1 MIHVGIFGA
10 TGYTGHQLVQLLA
23 RHAHVHIAFATS
35 ESDAGRTLAEVHP
48 QAPPVRLIAAADA
61 NLAGL
66 DVAFLCLPHGA
77 AARTAVGLLERG
89 VRVIDLSADFR
100 LRDAS
105 VYEKWYGD
113 AHPAPALLG
122 EAVYGLTEHAR
133 AALREAR
140 LVANPGCYV
149 TSVLLALQPVC
160 AANAIAAGATLIAD
174 CKSGVSG
181 AGRTPA
187 QYLQFG
193 EVANNFSAYK
203 IGRSHR
209 HLPEMEQL
217 LTEWGAAVPRLIFSP
232 HLLPVPRGILS
243 TIYVPLAGGWDE
255 GRVRAL
261 YAAAYVGEQFVQ
273 VLPAGALPA
282 LAQVNHSNM
291 CVLGLA
297 VVGETMIVV
306 SALDNLI
313 KGASGQAVQNMN
325 VMFGLAEGAG
335 LM

>member
-1 MIHVGIFGA
+1 MINVGIFGA

-23 RHAHVHIAFATS
+23 RHAQVRIAFATS
-35 ESDAGRTLAEVHP
+35 EADAGRMLSDVHSR
-48 QAPPVRLIAAADA
+48 APAVRLVAAADA
-61 NLAGL
+61 SL
-66 DVAFLCLPHGA
+66 DSLDAAFLCLPHGT
-77 AARTAVGLLERG
+77 AARTAAQLIERG

-100 LRDAS
+100 LRDAAI
-105 VYEKWYGD
+105 YEHWYGA
-113 AHPAPALLG
+113 AHPAPGVLR

-133 AALREAR
+133 PALRGAR

-149 TSVLLALQPVC
+149 TSVLLALQPVVAGRAL
-160 AANAIAAGATLIAD
+160 AADANLIAD

-187 QYLQFG
+187 QYLQFA
-193 EVANNFSAYK
+193 EVAGNFSAYK

-217 LTEWGAAVPRLIFSP
+217 LTKWGAEPGKLVFSP

-243 TIYVPLAGGWDE
+243 TIYVPLAAGWNE
-255 GRVRAL
+255 ARVRAV
-261 YAAAYVGEQFVQ
+261 YAAAYAGEPFVQ
-273 VLPAGALPA
+273 VLGAGTLPS
-282 LAQVNHSNM
+282 LAQVNDSNL
-291 CVLGLA
+291 CALGIA
-297 VVGETMIVV
+297 VTGQMLIVV

-325 VMFGLAEGAG
+325 VMFGFEEREG
-335 LM
+335 LE

>member
-1 MIHVGIFGA
+1 MINVGIFGA

-23 RHAHVHIAFATS
+23 RHAQVRIAFATS
-35 ESDAGRTLAEVHP
+35 EADAGRMLADVHP
-48 QAPPVRLIAAADA
+48 RAPAVRLVAAADA
-61 NLAGL
+61 NLESL
-66 DVAFLCLPHGA
+66 DAAFLCLPHGT
-77 AARTAVGLLERG
+77 AARTAAQLIERG

-100 LRDAS
+100 LRDAAT
-105 VYEKWYGD
+105 YEHWYG
-113 AHPAPALLG
+113 APHPAPGLLG

-133 AALREAR
+133 PALRGAR

-149 TSVLLALQPVC
+149 TSVLLALQPVV
-160 AANAIAAGATLIAD
+160 AGRALAVDANVIAD

-187 QYLQFG
+187 QYLQFA
-193 EVANNFSAYK
+193 EVAGNFSAYK

-217 LTEWGAAVPRLIFSP
+217 LTEWGAEPGKLVFSP

-243 TIYVPLAGGWDE
+243 TIYVPLAAGWNE
-255 GRVRAL
+255 ARVRAV
-261 YAAAYVGEQFVQ
+261 YAAAYAGEPFVQ
-273 VLPAGALPA
+273 VLAAGTLPS
-282 LAQVNHSNM
+282 LAQVNYSNL
-291 CVLGLA
+291 CALGIA
-297 VVGETMIVV
+297 VSGQMLIVV

-325 VMFGLAEGAG
+325 VMFGFQEREG
-335 LM
+335 LE

>member
-1 MIHVGIFGA
+1 MINVGIFGA

-23 RHAHVHIAFATS
+23 RHSQVRIAFATS
-35 ESDAGRTLAEVHP
+35 EADSGRMLADVHSR
-48 QAPPVRLIAAADA
+48 APAVRLVAAADA
-61 NLAGL
+61 NLESL
-66 DVAFLCLPHGA
+66 DAAFLCLPHGT
-77 AARTAVGLLERG
+77 AARTAAQLIERG

-100 LRDAS
+100 LRDAAI
-105 VYEKWYGD
+105 YEHWYGA
-113 AHPAPALLG
+113 AHPAPGVLR

-133 AALREAR
+133 PALRGAR

-149 TSVLLALQPVC
+149 TSVLLALQPVVAGRAL
-160 AANAIAAGATLIAD
+160 AADANVIAD

-187 QYLQFG
+187 QYLQFA
-193 EVANNFSAYK
+193 EVAGNFSAYK

-217 LTEWGAAVPRLIFSP
+217 LSEWGAEPGKLVFSP

-243 TIYVPLAGGWDE
+243 TIYVPLAAGWNE
-255 GRVRAL
+255 ARVRAV
-261 YAAAYVGEQFVQ
+261 YAAAYAGEPFVQ
-273 VLPAGALPA
+273 VLGAGTLPS
-282 LAQVNHSNM
+282 LAQVNHSNL
-291 CVLGLA
+291 CALGIA
-297 VVGETMIVV
+297 VSGQMLIVV

-325 VMFGLAEGAG
+325 VMFCFEEREGLE
-335 LM
+335 

>member
-1 MIHVGIFGA
+1 MINVGIFGA

-23 RHAHVHIAFATS
+23 RHSQVRIAFATS
-35 ESDAGRTLAEVHP
+35 EADAGRMLADVHSR
-48 QAPPVRLIAAADA
+48 APAVRLVAAADA
-61 NLAGL
+61 NLESL
-66 DVAFLCLPHGA
+66 DAAFLCLPHGT
-77 AARTAVGLLERG
+77 AARTAAQLIERG

-100 LRDAS
+100 LRDAGM
-105 VYEKWYGD
+105 YEHWYGA
-113 AHPAPALLG
+113 AHPAPGLLG

-133 AALREAR
+133 PALRGAR

-149 TSVLLALQPVC
+149 TSVLLALQPVVAGRAL
-160 AANAIAAGATLIAD
+160 AADANVIAD

-187 QYLQFG
+187 QYLQFA
-193 EVANNFSAYK
+193 EVAGNFSAYK

-217 LTEWGAAVPRLIFSP
+217 LTEWGAEPGKLVFSP

-243 TIYVPLAGGWDE
+243 TIYVPLAAGWNE
-255 GRVRAL
+255 ARVRAV
-261 YAAAYVGEQFVQ
+261 YAAAYAGEPFVQ
-273 VLPAGALPA
+273 VLGAGTLPS
-282 LAQVNHSNM
+282 LAQVNHSNL
-291 CVLGLA
+291 CALGIA
-297 VVGETMIVV
+297 VSGQMLIVV

-325 VMFGLAEGAG
+325 VMFGFEEREG
-335 LM
+335 LE

>member
-1 MIHVGIFGA
+1 MINVGIFGA

-23 RHAHVHIAFATS
+23 RHAQVRIAFATS
-35 ESDAGRTLAEVHP
+35 EADAGRMLADVHP
-48 QAPPVRLIAAADA
+48 RAPGVRLVAAADA
-61 NLAGL
+61 NLESL
-66 DVAFLCLPHGA
+66 DAAFLCLPHGTA
-77 AARTAVGLLERG
+77 TRTAAQLIERG

-100 LRDAS
+100 LRDAAT
-105 VYEKWYGD
+105 YEHWYGA
-113 AHPAPALLG
+113 AHPAPGLLG

-133 AALREAR
+133 PALRGAR

-149 TSVLLALQPVC
+149 TSVLLALQPVVAGRAL
-160 AANAIAAGATLIAD
+160 AADANVIAD

-187 QYLQFG
+187 QYLQFA
-193 EVANNFSAYK
+193 EVAGNFSAYK

-217 LTEWGAAVPRLIFSP
+217 LAEWGAVPGKLVFSP

-243 TIYVPLAGGWDE
+243 TIYVPLAAGWNE
-255 GRVRAL
+255 ARVRAV
-261 YAAAYVGEQFVQ
+261 YAAAYAGEPFVQ
-273 VLPAGALPA
+273 VLAAGTLPS
-282 LAQVNHSNM
+282 LAQVNYSNL
-291 CVLGLA
+291 CALGIA
-297 VVGETMIVV
+297 VSGQMLIVV

-325 VMFGLAEGAG
+325 VMYGFEEREGLE
-335 LM
+335 